1 MTNDRSLL
9 LCHLQAG
16 PLTFHRAGQA
26 ACARNLNTGAIHL
39 PRGTARALF
48 PRFFPERWGARA
60 RRSTGFWPVKIRQF
74 VLIKD
79 TLSQCVE

>member
-1 MTNDRSLL
+1 MTSDRSLL

-39 PRGTARALF
+39 PRRIARALF
-48 PRFFPERWGARA
+48 PRFFPERWEPGQGEAQVFGPLK
-60 RRSTGFWPVKIRQF
+60 SSSLF
-74 VLIKD
+74 
-79 TLSQCVE
+79 